1 MKILKILG
9 IAFALVLISVSPV
22 SAAESSI
29 TKELVCQCGCLMV
42 LGNCS
47 HAECHSRDEMTA
59 IIAQKLAKGESREQI
74 IQYFVAQYGEQV
86 LSAPTKQGFNL
97 TAWITPFAA
106 IIFGGGIIY
115 VALKAWLQRG
125 QSSPITTATTAE
137 ADDEYRRR
145 LEKELAEFQERGF
158 R

>member
-1 MKILKILG
+1 MKMVKALG

-22 SAAESSI
+22 SAADLSI
-29 TKELVCQCGCLMV
+29 TKELVCQCGCLSV
-42 LGNCS
+42 LDSCA
-47 HAECHSRDEMTA
+47 HAECSSRDEMTQTV
-59 IIAQKLAKGESREQI
+59 AQKVAAGESREQI
-74 IQYFVAQYGEQV
+74 IQYFVNLYGEQV

-125 QSSPITTATTAE
+125 QTSPVTTAAPE

-145 LEKELAEFQERGF
+145 LEKELAEFEEKGF

>member
-9 IAFALVLISVSPV
+9 IAFALALISASPV
-22 SAAESSI
+22 SAAESSV

-42 LGNCS
+42 LGSCS
-47 HAECHSRDEMTA
+47 HDECHSRDEMTT
-59 IIAQKLAKGESREQI
+59 IVAQKLAKGESQEQI

-106 IIFGGGIIY
+106 IIFGAGIIY
-115 VALKAWLQRG
+115 VALRAWVQRG
-125 QSSPITTATTAE
+125 QSSQVTTTTPE